1 MTLIASNLTTK
12 GKEEFFLNDI
22 SFEMSPGKIYTIIG
36 RTLSGK
42 TTLLKTIAGL
52 IAQDSGTLSFNGNNF
67 DVIPVWKRQVAM
79 VYQQFINY
87 PHLNVYDNI
96 AFPLKQRKVDLAEI
110 KDRVKQAIEQVGL
123 EGFEERKIQ
132 ALSGG
137 QQQRVALARSLVKNA
152 NILLLDE
159 PLVNLDYKLR
169 EQLREEF
176 KKIFSSKAS
185 EEAILIY
192 STTDPIEAMQL
203 GGEVIVMD
211 EGKILQQGSAK
222 EIYENPRSTKVAEI
236 TNDPAMNLFD
246 GEINGKKITLNN
258 EVILNIP
265 KHFKDLP
272 DGKYSFGIRASG
284 VTLDKSGF
292 PFQIELAEISGS
304 ETFLHLNNDQ
314 IHVVGLLDAVKNFN
328 IGETVKV
335 SFDIEKL
342 YAFGNTGT
350 APTLD
355 LSNGNFVTA
364 TLSANATFAFSL
376 GAGVTSDAIGFT
388 LHLTND
394 ATAGRTITWPA
405 SVKWPNGTVPTRTT
419 TAGRTDVY
427 SFYTIDG
434 GSNWYGILSIY
445 NYS

>member
-87 PHLNVYDNI
+87 PHLNVFENI
-96 AFPLKQRKVDLAEI
+96 AFPLKQRKVDAAEI
-110 KDRVKQAIEQVGL
+110 KNRVQQAIEQVGL

-284 VTLDKSGF
+284 VTIDKSGF

-342 YAFGNTGT
+342 YAFG
-350 APTLD
+350 
-355 LSNGNFVTA
+355 
-364 TLSANATFAFSL
+364 
-376 GAGVTSDAIGFT
+376 SD
-388 LHLTND
+388 
-394 ATAGRTITWPA
+394 
-405 SVKWPNGTVPTRTT
+405 
-419 TAGRTDVY
+419 
-427 SFYTIDG
+427 
-434 GSNWYGILSIY
+434 GILMSSP
-445 NYS
+445 YSGTK

>member
-1 MTLIASNLTTK
+1 MTLAASNLTIERK
-12 GKEEFFLNDI
+12 DEFYLNDI

-52 IAQDSGTLSFNGNNF
+52 ISQDSGKLTFNGNDF
-67 DVIPVWKRQVAM
+67 DIIPVWKRQVAM

-87 PHLNVYDNI
+87 PHLNVFENI
-96 AFPLKQRKVDLAEI
+96 AFPLKQRKLGKEEI
-110 KDRVKQAIEQVGL
+110 NDRVKQAIEQVGL
-123 EGFEERKIQ
+123 VGFENRKIQ

-192 STTDPIEAMQL
+192 TTTDPVEAMQL

-222 EIYENPRSTKVAEI
+222 EIYENPITTKVAEI
-236 TNDPAMNLFD
+236 TNDPAMNLFK
-246 GEINGKKITLNN
+246 GEIKGKKIKLNSKI
-258 EVILNIP
+258 ELSLP
-265 KHFKDLP
+265 KHFKDLTN
-272 DGKYSFGIRASG
+272 GHYTFGIRASG
-284 VTLDKSGF
+284 ITLAKSGF

-304 ETFLHLNNDQ
+304 ETFLHLGQ
-314 IHVVGLLDAVKNFN
+314 GQVHVVGLLDAVKNFD
-328 IGETVKV
+328 IGETVSV
-335 SFDIEKL
+335 IFDIEKL
-342 YAFGNTGT
+342 YAFG
-350 APTLD
+350 
-355 LSNGNFVTA
+355 
-364 TLSANATFAFSL
+364 
-376 GAGVTSDAIGFT
+376 SD
-388 LHLTND
+388 
-394 ATAGRTITWPA
+394 
-405 SVKWPNGTVPTRTT
+405 
-419 TAGRTDVY
+419 
-427 SFYTIDG
+427 
-434 GSNWYGILSIY
+434 GILMSSP
-445 NYS
+445 YSGTK